1 MCGTGFG
8 VIEPRIGADP
18 ARVARTRDGKVAGM
32 QRDSSTGWAGWVAF
46 AAFMMIMIGGFH
58 AIQGLAAI
66 LKDNFY
72 TVTPN
77 YVFKFDVTTWG
88 WIHLLA
94 GILVILA
101 GFGLFSG
108 ATWARTVGV
117 ILAFVS
123 AIANFAWL
131 PYSPVWSAI
140 MITVD
145 VLVIY
150 ALIVHGR
157 ELNA

>member
-1 MCGTGFG
+1 MDR
-8 VIEPRIGADP
+8 EP
-18 ARVARTRDGKVAGM
+18 
-32 QRDSSTGWAGWVAF
+32 SGWAIGWTWF
-46 AAFMMIMIGGFH
+46 AGLMMVMIGFWH
-58 AIQGLAAI
+58 AMAGLVAIVNDTFYAA
-66 LKDNFY
+66 
-72 TVTPN
+72 TPK
-77 YVFKFDVTTWG
+77 YVLKFDVTTWG

-108 ATWARTVGV
+108 AAWARTVGV
-117 ILAFVS
+117 ILAFIS

-157 ELNA
+157 ELQNA